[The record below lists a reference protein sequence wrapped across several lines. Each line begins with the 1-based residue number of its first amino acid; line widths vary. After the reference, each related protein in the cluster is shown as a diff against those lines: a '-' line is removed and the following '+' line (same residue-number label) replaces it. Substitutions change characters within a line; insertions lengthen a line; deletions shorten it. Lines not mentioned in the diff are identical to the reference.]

1 MSWKSIITGVAVGV
15 AASYVALKAISRN
28 RSLTSDDILHIA
40 RVAFKEQGPINGS
53 WINMKKETLL
63 TPDQTYHVYRGGITR
78 MNGSVKEVYEF
89 VSDSTTGR
97 ILDVNKI
104 S

>member
-15 AASYVALKAISRN
+15 AASYVAIEAVSRN
-28 RSLTSDDILHIA
+28 RSFTSEEILHIA
-40 RVAFKEQGPINGS
+40 KTAFKEQGPINGS
-53 WINMKKETLL
+53 WINMEKETLL
-63 TPDQTYHVYRGGITR
+63 APDQTYTVYRGGITR
-78 MNGSVKEVYEF
+78 MNGSIKEVYEF
-89 VSDSTTGR
+89 VSDSNTGR